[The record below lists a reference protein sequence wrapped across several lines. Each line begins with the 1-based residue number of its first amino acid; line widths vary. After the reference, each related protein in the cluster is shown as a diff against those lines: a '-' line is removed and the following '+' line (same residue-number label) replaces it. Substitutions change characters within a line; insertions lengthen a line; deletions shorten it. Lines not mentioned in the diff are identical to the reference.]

1 MAKKHDYD
9 LVVIGAG
16 IAGMVSAVTANG
28 VGKNVAV
35 IEKRFVGGN
44 CTNLTCIPS
53 KTLIRVGHVGAEISR
68 LHDFGLALESKPI
81 LDTRNVMSHIRA
93 IVKRAYEKDLPET
106 FESIGVDIITGGA
119 RFIDN
124 HTVEV
129 GKDKITA
136 TRFIIAC
143 GTIPMIPKIPG
154 LNEIDFLTSENIYQL
169 NELPRSMI
177 ILGGGVDGLE
187 YASAFGRLG
196 VEVTIVERSKQPLAM
211 ADREP
216 VNHLL
221 SALEEDGIRILRG
234 ATASRIYND
243 KNQVSALIQ
252 RDGHK
257 DEQIYAERI
266 LVTLGR
272 KPDFDGLDLD
282 NAGVEYNSKGIVT
295 DRTLRTTASNIYACG
310 DVAGPYQLANTAEY
324 QAILAATNLFSPIK
338 QKVNYTNNVYV
349 IFTDPTYAFIGLT
362 EAEAHAKYGSKLN
375 IYRFKYENM
384 RRAMVDRTE
393 VGMAKFL
400 CDGSGRLVGA
410 HILGE
415 AAAEV
420 IHEAQ
425 LIKALK
431 KPLHKLNFITHAYP
445 TYAQALVGRAIQL
458 AFLDRMEKSLFV
470 RFGLFIAPGFCN
482 RLGFARERLA
492 ETHDEDSVK
501 KTARV
506 ELAIKDPTTGKE
518 DQRITVERT
527 GDITCIINAPEQIT
541 GIDEGPILAACSGGV
556 SGKTKRILLNFEHVK
571 KINGVGATMLV
582 KLCVRAKKNK
592 QTITAIGVN
601 QPIREI
607 FKVTQLD
614 QVLSIEDSGPGPG
627 EAQDQS
633 NTTGDSGSVPI
644 NISNWAKP
652 IEFME
657 VREAP
662 EEARNLNVNGR
673 RPIGP
678 VNGFGQLI
686 QKVYTLTIK
695 DPNIS
700 PEDCILE
707 LKSNF
712 PAFQPSFNKFYPLG
726 AGIEPGEI
734 TLIESMTPGGPVAT
748 GVMILYSDDLS
759 FTFMTPEGH
768 PEAGFVS
775 FTAYG
780 ADNGTIAQIAG
791 LTRANDP
798 LFELAFHTVGS
809 KIQKGIWIHVLTS
822 LALHYG
828 VPADI
833 TYQEEYVDRSMQ
845 WRQVTN
851 IKNNAQIHTLIHEP
865 ARIFR
870 SIKTRYKIS
879 PGRPFL

>member
-1 MAKKHDYD
+1 MTGGCDYD

-28 VGKNVAV
+28 IGKKVAV
-35 IEKRFVGGN
+35 IEKRWVGGN

-53 KTLIRVGHVGAEISR
+53 KSLIRVGHVGSEISR
-68 LHDFGLALESKPI
+68 LGDFGLALAPTPG
-81 LDTRNVMSHIRA
+81 LDTKNVMPHIRA

-106 FESIGVDIITGGA
+106 FQSIGVDIISGSA
-119 RFIDN
+119 SFVDN
-124 HTVEV
+124 HKIKVANES
-129 GKDKITA
+129 ITA
-136 TRFIIAC
+136 DKFIIAC
-143 GTIPMIPKIPG
+143 GTTPMIPNIPG
-154 LNEIDFLTSENIYQL
+154 LEDVDFLTSENIYEL

-221 SALEEDGIRILRG
+221 SALEEDGIRILIG

-243 KNQVSALIQ
+243 KDQVSAVIQ
-252 RDGHK
+252 RDGHN
-257 DEQIYAERI
+257 DEEISAERI

-282 NAGVEYNSKGIVT
+282 NAGVEYSFKGIVT

-324 QAILAATNLFSPIK
+324 QAILAATNLYSPIK
-338 QKVNYTNNVYV
+338 QKTDYSNNVYV

-384 RRAMVDRTE
+384 RRAMVDCSE

-400 CDGSGRLVGA
+400 CDGAGRLVGA

-458 AFLDRMEKSLFV
+458 AFLERMEKSLLV
-470 RFGLFIAPGFCN
+470 RFGLFVMPGFSN
-482 RLGFARERLA
+482 KLSLARERLA
-492 ETHDEDSVK
+492 ETHDEDSAK

-506 ELAIKDPTTGKE
+506 ELAIMDPTTGRE
-518 DQRITVERT
+518 DQRVTVERT
-527 GDITCIINAPEQIT
+527 GDITCVINAPLEIT
-541 GIDEGPILAACSGGV
+541 GIDEGPVLAACSGGV

-582 KLCVRAKKNK
+582 KLCVKAKKNK
-592 QTITAIGVN
+592 QTITAIGVS
-601 QPIREI
+601 QSVREI
-607 FKVTQLD
+607 LKVTQLD
-614 QVLSIEDSGPGPG
+614 QIISIEEPGGNAKESQEEMKETPGSGP
-627 EAQDQS
+627 
-633 NTTGDSGSVPI
+633 VPV
-644 NISNWAKP
+644 NIGKWAKP
-652 IEFME
+652 VEYLE
-657 VREAP
+657 VGAAP
-662 EEARNLNVNGR
+662 EVARNLNVNGR

-695 DPNIS
+695 DTNIS
-700 PEDCILE
+700 PEDCMLE
-707 LKSNF
+707 LKNNF
-712 PAFQPSFNKFYPLG
+712 AAFQPSFNKFYPLG

-775 FTAYG
+775 FSAFRN
-780 ADNGTIAQIAG
+780 DIGTITQIAG

-798 LFELAFHTVGS
+798 LFELAFHTLGS

-828 VPADI
+828 APADI
-833 TYQEEYVDRSMQ
+833 TYQEECVDRSMQ
-845 WRQVTN
+845 WRQITN

-870 SIKTRYKIS
+870 SIKKRLK
-879 PGRPFL
+879 RNQ